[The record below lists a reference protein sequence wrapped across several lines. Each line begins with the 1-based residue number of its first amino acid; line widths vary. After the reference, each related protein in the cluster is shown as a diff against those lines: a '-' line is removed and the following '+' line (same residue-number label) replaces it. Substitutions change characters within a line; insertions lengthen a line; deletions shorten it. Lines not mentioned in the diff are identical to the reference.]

1 MNHFMLPYT
10 PNIFTPKP
18 TSCYRCMGH
27 FNTDCPLLNNYM
39 FYMAFENGN
48 CDEYITEKVWWNA
61 YHKNAIPIVM
71 GASEGSYRRIL
82 PPYSY
87 INVDEFA
94 SPRDLATY
102 LRYLNNT
109 PNEFLKYFQ
118 WKKYF
123 KVLNEHG
130 YFQSESFHYCRVCEA
145 LNYNSRD
152 TKIYRDLKS
161 FWSVERDCRPGWM

>member
-1 MNHFMLPYT
+1 
-10 PNIFTPKP
+10 
-18 TSCYRCMGH
+18 
-27 FNTDCPLLNNYM
+27 M
-39 FYMAFENGN
+39 FYMAFENAN
-48 CDEYITEKVWWNA
+48 CDEYITEKAWWNA

-145 LNYNSRD
+145 LNYNGRD
-152 TKIYRDLKS
+152 TKVYNDLKS
-161 FWSVERDCRPGWM
+161 FWSVERDCHPGWMWVSGKRENQNKLKFFIHTHVNSNLFYLFWINVIIEL